1 MMAPDEVREI
11 MHDELVPVRIELGDL
26 RKLMTGNGKPHCGLI
41 VRMDRVERSL
51 MVIVWMGSVLVTAM
65 AAAGAWRI
73 LFPGA

>member
-1 MMAPDEVREI
+1 MMEPDEVRQI
-11 MHDELVPVRIELGDL
+11 IHDELVPVGIELRDL
-26 RKLMTGNGKPHCGLI
+26 HKLMTGNGKPHCGFI

-51 MVIVWMGSVLVTAM
+51 KVIVWMGSVLVTSL